1 MSKLIYIARP
11 IVGITEKQKK
21 QIDKIER
28 KCYSMTQGKDV
39 LYYNPAEL
47 MIPNAWNIREE
58 AWAQAVFTMD
68 LYQLDHAHAMILL
81 DFGRGVGG
89 GAYWE
94 MGYAFDNI
102 PITVIR
108 MPDVTDA
115 SLMVKC
121 GATQFFT
128 YNAFMSMNNVDFFAE
143 DINKGKACVLN

>member
-1 MSKLIYIARP
+1 M
-11 IVGITEKQKK
+11 
-21 QIDKIER
+21 
-28 KCYSMTQGKDV
+28 

-94 MGYAFDNI
+94 MGYAF
-102 PITVIR
+102 ITVIR
-108 MPDVTDA
+108 MPNVTDA